1 MCWGT
6 TQTLHVLH
14 YVFVCVCV
22 YVPEYVDLFKA
33 GSSGDFGIHLLLM
46 CYQHASF
53 SNGAAS
59 DIVHKPASASLK
71 SPLSQNS
78 SGPLYLTDAQESL
91 SHRGNTS
98 QSATATDS
106 GINEDGHPSSRAIR
120 LGACRLVSLCVC
132 VCVWR
137 EIRANPFGRRA
148 SRPVA
153 SQVCKSCSVS
163 LAADNRLQ
171 LIYVAF
177 AELDAANS

>member
-1 MCWGT
+1 MCLGT
-6 TQTLHVLH
+6 TLMLYALHN
-14 YVFVCVCV
+14 VFVCECVCECV

-33 GSSGDFGIHLLLM
+33 NSSGDFGIHLLLM

-91 SHRGNTS
+91 SHHDNTS

-106 GINEDGHPSSRAIR
+106 GINKDGHPSGQDIN
-120 LGACRLVSLCVC
+120 LGVCFLVLMCVFVC
-132 VCVWR
+132 VHVER
-137 EIRANPFGRRA
+137 KQSKPF
-148 SRPVA
+148 
-153 SQVCKSCSVS
+153 
-163 LAADNRLQ
+163 LLYNT
-171 LIYVAF
+171 
-177 AELDAANS
+177 

>member
-1 MCWGT
+1 MC
-6 TQTLHVLH
+6 LC
-14 YVFVCVCV
+14 VCVCV

-33 GSSGDFGIHLLLM
+33 SSSGDFGIHLLLM

-91 SHRGNTS
+91 SHHGNTS

-106 GINEDGHPSSRAIR
+106 GINKDGRPSSQDID
-120 LGACRLVSLCVC
+120 LGVCLFLCVLG
-132 VCVWR
+132 
-137 EIRANPFGRRA
+137 ENRAN
-148 SRPVA
+148 
-153 SQVCKSCSVS
+153 K
-163 LAADNRLQ
+163 
-171 LIYVAF
+171 
-177 AELDAANS
+177 

>member
-6 TQTLHVLH
+6 TLTVHALH

-22 YVPEYVDLFKA
+22 YVPKYADLFKA
-33 GSSGDFGIHLLLM
+33 SSSGDFGIHLLLM

-78 SGPLYLTDAQESL
+78 SGLFYLTDAQESL
-91 SHRGNTS
+91 SHHGNTS

-106 GINEDGHPSSRAIR
+106 GINKDGCPSSQDIHV
-120 LGACRLVSLCVC
+120 GVCFLVFVC
-132 VCVWR
+132 VCMFRDSKHV
-137 EIRANPFGRRA
+137 
-148 SRPVA
+148 
-153 SQVCKSCSVS
+153 
-163 LAADNRLQ
+163 L
-171 LIYVAF
+171 
-177 AELDAANS
+177 

>member
-1 MCWGT
+1 MQIDVLGDYANSAC
-6 TQTLHVLH
+6 TLLCVC
-14 YVFVCVCV
+14 VCVCV

-33 GSSGDFGIHLLLM
+33 SSSGDFGIHLLLM

-91 SHRGNTS
+91 SHHGNTS

-106 GINEDGHPSSRAIR
+106 GINKDGRPSSQDID
-120 LGACRLVSLCVC
+120 LGVCLFLCVLG
-132 VCVWR
+132 
-137 EIRANPFGRRA
+137 ENRAN
-148 SRPVA
+148 
-153 SQVCKSCSVS
+153 K
-163 LAADNRLQ
+163 
-171 LIYVAF
+171 
-177 AELDAANS
+177 